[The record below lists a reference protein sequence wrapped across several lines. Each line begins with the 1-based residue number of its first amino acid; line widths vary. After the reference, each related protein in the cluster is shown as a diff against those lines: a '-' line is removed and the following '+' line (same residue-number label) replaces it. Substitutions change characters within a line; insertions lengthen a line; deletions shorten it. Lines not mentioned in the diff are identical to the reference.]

1 MSIEKESLFLQVM
14 NKQHIKQLYQRFKQW
29 QKEPFDYKMPLDEQQ
44 HCNNCGY
51 DFTGNYC
58 PRCSQR
64 AGISGIG
71 WSSVRQSVMEVWGLG
86 SRSMPLT
93 VWQLLLRPG
102 YIINDYING
111 KRQVSFPPVK
121 MLFVLTVIYSFLRY
135 WLLPDVLGVNIEE
148 DTEELNKINEIY
160 QWYRKHYSWAMLILS
175 SLAILPTWVMFRY
188 SPRNTRHT
196 LPEGF
201 FIQVFFM
208 SIMIA
213 YEIILLPLEVIIG
226 SSILENVLL
235 VIIACYYLVGYI
247 QLFGYKAWGTLW
259 RQCFVLFVGIF
270 SLIILLLVGFPNTFQ
285 QLDGTS
291 SASPQAQHVG
301 YEAAVVFFF
310 LFPLILLAVGYAI
323 NRIATRKSRRQLREA
338 TK

>member
-1 MSIEKESLFLQVM
+1 M
-14 NKQHIKQLYQRFKQW
+14 NKEKIKQLYHRFRQW
-29 QKEPFDYKMPLDEQQ
+29 QKAPFDYDMPLDKQQ

-51 DFTGNYC
+51 DFAGNYC

-71 WSSVRQSVMEVWGLG
+71 WGSVQQSVMEVWGLG

-102 YIINDYING
+102 YVINDYING

-135 WLLPDVLGVNIEE
+135 WFFSDLLGVDLET
-148 DTEELNKINEIY
+148 DTEEMSKINEIY
-160 QWYRKHYSWAMLILS
+160 QWYKRHYSWAMLILS

-208 SIMIA
+208 SIMIVF
-213 YEIILLPLEVIIG
+213 EIILLPLELIID

-235 VIIACYYLVGYI
+235 VATVSYYLVGYI
-247 QLFGYKAWGTLW
+247 QLFGYKVWGTLW
-259 RQCFVLFVGIF
+259 RQFFVLSVGIF
-270 SLIILLLVGFPNTFQ
+270 SLIIVLLVGFPNSFH
-285 QLDGTS
+285 QLDGAST
-291 SASPQAQHVG
+291 ASPQAEQFG
-301 YEAAVVFFF
+301 YAAAVIFFF
-310 LFPLILLAVGYAI
+310 IFPLFLMAVGYAI
-323 NRIATRKSRRQLREA
+323 NRIATRKYRRKLRAE
-338 TK
+338 KK